1 MNIFKYSTLGQ
12 LINPSCDSLTATNML
27 KSMYETLSP
36 NYASQVVTEIDDKN
50 KPINEDFLQT
60 DISNSIFISRSHE
73 CHLFCDY
80 DLSSN
85 EQELVVHYIQSF
97 SFFLKDEFIKK
108 GRDCFVA
115 IDDVFNAISLFCNDP
130 RAQFVAN
137 LMHNRAKAN

>member
-1 MNIFKYSTLGQ
+1 MKIFNYSTIGQ
-12 LINPSCDSLTATNML
+12 LISSNCNSITTTGMI
-27 KSMYETLSP
+27 KSMYDTLSP
-36 NYASQVVTEIDDKN
+36 NYATDIDDKSES
-50 KPINEDFLQT
+50 INEDLLQT

-85 EQELVVHYIQSF
+85 EQELVVHCIQSF

-115 IDDVFNAISLFCNDP
+115 IDDVFNAISFFCNDP